1 MVDNKQFQQVHEAT
15 SDLAHSYQQT
25 SQAVMDSI
33 LTLQE
38 YNLKL
43 AQSLFSVWFG
53 GWFGSGME
61 PRPLQK
67 ESTESSQQQWGQQ
80 TQKQQE
86 AFQRLAAA
94 SMRMYTG
101 MLLAPFTFWTPFS
114 FSRQTVD
121 AAATE
126 LERERERVLKR
137 LAYGLQY
144 AYGQESRS
152 EVTT

>member
-15 SDLAHSYQQT
+15 SDLAHSYQET

-43 AQSLFSVWFG
+43 AQSLFSTWFG
-53 GWFGSGME
+53 GWFGRGME

-67 ESTESSQQQWGQQ
+67 ESTQSLQQWGQQ
-80 TQKQQE
+80 TQRQQE
-86 AFQRLAAA
+86 AFQRLAAG
-94 SMRMYTG
+94 SMRMYTD
-101 MLLAPFTFWTPFS
+101 MLLAPFTFWAPFS
-114 FSRQTVD
+114 FSRQAVD

-126 LERERERVLKR
+126 LEHEREWVLKR

-144 AYGQESRS
+144 AYGQESLS
-152 EVTT
+152 EETM

>member
-15 SDLAHSYQQT
+15 SDLAHSYQEM

-43 AQSLFSVWFG
+43 AQSLFSAWFG
-53 GWFGSGME
+53 GWFGRGME

-67 ESTESSQQQWGQQ
+67 ESTESLQQQWGQP
-80 TQKQQE
+80 THKQQE

-101 MLLAPFTFWTPFS
+101 MLLAPFTFWAPFS
-114 FSRQTVD
+114 FSRQAVD
-121 AAATE
+121 TATTE
-126 LERERERVLKR
+126 LEREREWVLKR

-144 AYGQESRS
+144 AYGQESLL
-152 EVTT
+152 EETT